1 MPLNWPTFAE
11 IRPHAQAAFPLGSPA
26 MSCIADYLGLSGNYA
41 AARLLQQQIAEAS
54 TRSLGAEHPDTL
66 SARANLAYWTGLA
79 GDAAAARCGQGRRA
93 IEPGRG
99 EHKVIV
105 G

>member
-11 IRPHAQAAFPLGSPA
+11 ILPHAQAALPLGSPA

-41 AARLLQQQIAEAS
+41 AARLPQQQIAEAS

-66 SARANLAYWTGLA
+66 SARANLA
-79 GDAAAARCGQGRRA
+79 
-93 IEPGRG
+93 
-99 EHKVIV
+99 
-105 G
+105 